1 MDKPN
6 YIGRL
11 SAAADIRS
19 FILIALGASV
29 GLNILLAIAMIALP
43 KGVRHELIPPS
54 VSQPFEV
61 GGRQFDKSHIEQ
73 MGLYVAQLMLNV
85 TPKSVRFQGE
95 QLARLV
101 SPERYAEMQNQVQ
114 INAALI
120 ERINVSTV
128 FIPVS
133 FHYDPKHPNRIG
145 VAGSLQSIYADKS
158 IQTEQKSYLVEFGR
172 SASGSMNLVQFK
184 ETEVGDP
191 IGVEAEFK
199 EENPAEDKGNV
210 KSKKEGK

>member
-1 MDKPN
+1 MDKAN
-6 YIGRL
+6 YIERL

-19 FILIALGASV
+19 FILVALVASV
-29 GLNILLAIAMIALP
+29 GINLLLALTIIILP

-61 GGRQFDKSHIEQ
+61 GGRRFDKSHIEQ

-101 SPERYAEMQNQVQ
+101 SPERYAEMLNQVQ
-114 INAALI
+114 INAAMI

-133 FHYDPKHPNRIG
+133 YHYDPKHPNRIG

-158 IQTEQKSYLVEFGR
+158 IQAEQKSYLVEFGR

-191 IGVEAEFK
+191 IGIEAEFK
-199 EENPAEDKGNV
+199 EEKPAEEKAPV
-210 KSKKEGK
+210 KAKKEDK